1 MQHICQSELASN
13 SEPAS
18 DPSDSG
24 SDQDQKT
31 HLTFLPLLSLLTSY
45 LSHPSAEHRH
55 LTSFLLLSCTASLVD
70 GYNLPLRITNSVGCP
85 VADCPVDLG
94 PGCTCFFFFL
104 RGGRAA
110 NLFFFCGGVDWGL
123 TIELGRCIFR
133 CLDSDVEKVDARP
146 IRGHFHDSDMSLSLH
161 KRPDFPIYISSSL
174 PPTLCPPSPSPIRH

>member
-94 PGCTCFFFFL
+94 PGCTCLFFFL

-110 NLFFFCGGVDWGL
+110 KFFFFCGGVDWGL
-123 TIELGRCIFR
+123 TIELWTVHISMLGQRCGESGRST
-133 CLDSDVEKVDARP
+133 DSR
-146 IRGHFHDSDMSLSLH
+146 SLSRLGH
-161 KRPDFPIYISSSL
+161 ESISS
-174 PPTLCPPSPSPIRH
+174 